1 MRKIKRRKNYTNYIV
16 IAMIGVLSC
25 MGIGYSYLQEN
36 LNLNVV
42 ATKKDQ
48 RIDITKYVVTSG
60 DGLYEDPYEN
70 GRYVYRGG
78 SVDNYIWFNEELW
91 RIIAKE
97 TDGTYKIV
105 SEEWLPNHSFDDA
118 NHRKVKNNTFC
129 TSSQYGCNVYGHVDG
144 LYEFAGQ
151 SGTVTEDSS
160 LAIFLNEGYYNGL
173 TDTAKEQIQTHDFY
187 IGGIIDR
194 PDEENDSIIDNIAS
208 EKAYTWKG
216 NVGTLNTTDT
226 LRSSTD
232 SKCISVSMDML
243 KLGICNNNYLRENLM
258 YDYYWTMNGVTIG
271 LDSTKYDSVWYLK
284 YNYSY
289 SEMSLRDGYANNLYP
304 IRPVVYLKAEIQFTS
319 GDGTKE
325 NPYIITL

>member
-1 MRKIKRRKNYTNYIV
+1 M
-16 IAMIGVLSC
+16 
-25 MGIGYSYLQEN
+25 
-36 LNLNVV
+36 
-42 ATKKDQ
+42 
-48 RIDITKYVVTSG
+48 
-60 DGLYEDPYEN
+60 
-70 GRYVYRGG
+70 
-78 SVDNYIWFNEELW
+78 VDNYIWFNEELW

-105 SEEWLPNHSFDDA
+105 SEEWLPNRSFDNT
-118 NHRKVKNNTFC
+118 NHRTTEKNSYCMTP
-129 TSSQYGCNVYGHVDG
+129 QYGCNVYGHVDG
-144 LYEFAGQ
+144 IYEFAGH

-160 LAIFLNEGYYNGL
+160 LVIFLNEGYYNGL
-173 TDTAKEQIQTHDFY
+173 TDTAKEQIQTHEFY
-187 IGGIIDR
+187 IGGISYNDN
-194 PDEENDSIIDNIAS
+194 EEADTLKDNIDA

-216 NVGTLNTTDT
+216 NIGTLNTTDT

-232 SKCISVSMDML
+232 SKCISVSMDSL
-243 KLGICNNNYLRENLM
+243 QSGICNNNYLRENLM
-258 YDYYWTMNGVTIG
+258 YDYYWTMNGVTRG